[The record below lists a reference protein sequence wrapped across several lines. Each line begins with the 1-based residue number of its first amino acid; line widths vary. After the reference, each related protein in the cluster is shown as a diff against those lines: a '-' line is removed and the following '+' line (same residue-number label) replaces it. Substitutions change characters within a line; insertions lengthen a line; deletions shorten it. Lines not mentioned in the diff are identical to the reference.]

1 MKGKTM
7 PFHPANPVVWTEI
20 PVRDLTAAQNFYQT
34 VLGIAMNRST
44 MDGFEMVDF
53 KAATQS
59 GVSGHLYVGEPAVN
73 GAGPTVHLA
82 IPDKVEAALDRVRA
96 AGGRVIS
103 PVITIPPGRFAKIED
118 PDGNSIG
125 LFEPA

>member
-1 MKGKTM
+1 M

-20 PVRDLTAAQNFYQT
+20 PVRDLTAAQTFYQT

-103 PVITIPPGRFAKIED
+103 PVIAIPPGRFAKIED